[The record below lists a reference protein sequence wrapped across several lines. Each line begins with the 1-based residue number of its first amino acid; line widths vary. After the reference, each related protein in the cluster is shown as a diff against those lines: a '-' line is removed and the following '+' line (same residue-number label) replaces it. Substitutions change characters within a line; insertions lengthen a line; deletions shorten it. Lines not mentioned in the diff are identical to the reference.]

1 MFKNQVRAASAGIV
15 AAVAF
20 CAMSLAGLAATST
33 ATAAPPITG
42 CAIQTY
48 TGNYLSAVDGG
59 GRVTDVIDTDAT
71 QIRTWEK
78 FTLVDTGDGHY
89 GIQTY
94 RGYYLTAQD
103 SGGRTT
109 DVIHSNAPW
118 LLAWE
123 KFTLHWLGGD
133 VWAIQAFDGHYLTAV
148 SGGGRTA
155 EPTMYSNHALVGPY
169 EMFSIGCGH

>member
-20 CAMSLAGLAATST
+20 GAMSLAVLASAST

-42 CAIQTY
+42 CAFQTY

-59 GRVTDVIDTDAT
+59 GRVTDTDAVR
-71 QIRTWEK
+71 IGTWEK

-89 GIQTY
+89 GIRTY

-103 SGGRTT
+103 SGAAR
-109 DVIHSNAPW
+109 
-118 LLAWE
+118 L
-123 KFTLHWLGGD
+123 
-133 VWAIQAFDGHYLTAV
+133 
-148 SGGGRTA
+148 
-155 EPTMYSNHALVGPY
+155 M
-169 EMFSIGCGH
+169 